1 MKTVAIAAAGVL
13 VGAAISYILSAAT
26 IRRLRSRLRAKH
38 STSTPRKGIGAM
50 NLILAVVGVTL
61 ISFTIAM
68 IQIYRETGGVPD
80 TLITCVFAVCGG
92 ECGVMGWIKTT
103 KERNQ
108 DRQWQ
113 QEDIRNDKQRE
124 SGGGGEPPGDRPR
137 NNL

>member
-1 MKTVAIAAAGVL
+1 MKTVIIAAASAAA
-13 VGAAISYILSAAT
+13 GAILSYILSAAT

-38 STSTPRKGIGAM
+38 STTAPRKSIGAM

-61 ISFTIAM
+61 ISFTVAM
-68 IQIYRETGGVPD
+68 IQLYRDTGGVPD

-103 KERNQ
+103 KERKQ

-113 QEDIRNDKQRE
+113 QEDIRNETQRGP
-124 SGGGGEPPGDRPR
+124 SGGGEPPSDRPR
-137 NNL
+137 NDL

>member
-38 STSTPRKGIGAM
+38 STTTPRKGIGAM

-80 TLITCVFAVCGG
+80 TLITCERRQLDHKAKAAGFIKKCVCMYV
-92 ECGVMGWIKTT
+92 CVCVCVCVCRCM
-103 KERNQ
+103 
-108 DRQWQ
+108 
-113 QEDIRNDKQRE
+113 
-124 SGGGGEPPGDRPR
+124 
-137 NNL
+137 

>member
-1 MKTVAIAAAGVL
+1 MKSAVIAAAGVF
-13 VGAAISYILSAAT
+13 VGAALSYILCAAT

-38 STSTPRKGIGAM
+38 IDNTPRKSIGAM
-50 NLILAVVGVTL
+50 NLILAVVGITL

-68 IQIYRETGGVPD
+68 IQLYRTTGGVPD

-113 QEDIRNDKQRE
+113 KEDIQSDKLRE
-124 SGGGGEPPGDRPR
+124 PGGGGEPSGDYPR
-137 NNL
+137 NDL

>member
-1 MKTVAIAAAGVL
+1 MKTAIIAAAGAL
-13 VGAAISYILSAAT
+13 AGAILSYILSAAT

-38 STSTPRKGIGAM
+38 IDTTPRKGIGAM

-61 ISFTIAM
+61 ISFTVAM
-68 IQIYRETGGVPD
+68 IQLYRDTGGVPD

-113 QEDIRNDKQRE
+113 QEDIQNQKQRE
-124 SGGGGEPPGDRPR
+124 ASGGGEPSSDRPR
-137 NNL
+137 NDL

>member
-1 MKTVAIAAAGVL
+1 MKTVAIAAAGIL

-38 STSTPRKGIGAM
+38 STTTPRKGIGAM

-92 ECGVMGWIKTT
+92 ECGVMGWIKTNKDKAAEAAKADGSGNQT
-103 KERNQ
+103 APMDPPTER
-108 DRQWQ
+108 
-113 QEDIRNDKQRE
+113 E
-124 SGGGGEPPGDRPR
+124 EPPDVG
-137 NNL
+137 L